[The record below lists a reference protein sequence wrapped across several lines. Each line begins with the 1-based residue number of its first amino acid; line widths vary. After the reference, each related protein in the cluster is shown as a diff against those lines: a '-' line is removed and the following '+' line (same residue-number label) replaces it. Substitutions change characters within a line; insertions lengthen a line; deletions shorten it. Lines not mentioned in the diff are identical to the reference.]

1 MDKILIVEDD
11 YTIANNLKFYLE
23 TEGFYVDCVD
33 NYQDTLQKLADK
45 KYQIILLDVMIR
57 GGNGFDMFSTIEQM
71 SKAGIIYL
79 TALDDEEDIVKG
91 LELGAEDYVTKP
103 FHARELLT
111 RIHKVLKRREK
122 EEEKKITIQDVTID
136 LQENKVYKK
145 GKELIDITGLE
156 YKLLRFLFENKGRM
170 ITRDEIL
177 EKIWDSEEN
186 FVNDNTLTVYI
197 KRIRNKIEN
206 PENKEQIIKTVR
218 GIGYR
223 IG

>member
-1 MDKILIVEDD
+1 
-11 YTIANNLKFYLE
+11 
-23 TEGFYVDCVD
+23 
-33 NYQDTLQKLADK
+33 
-45 KYQIILLDVMIR
+45 
-57 GGNGFDMFSTIEQM
+57 MFHTIEQM

-145 GKELIDITGLE
+145 GKELSDITGLE

-170 ITRDEIL
+170 ITREEIL

-206 PENKEQIIKTVR
+206 PESKEQIIKTVR